1 MEIEMIRQAILVV
14 MQIWSLLLFS
24 AATCYGKGLR
34 LDKGIILGLTAIYL
48 NIAILF
54 ILGRFK

>member
-1 MEIEMIRQAILVV
+1 MIRQVILVV
-14 MQIWSLLLFS
+14 MQIWGLLLFS

-54 ILGRFK
+54 IQGRFK